1 MHQLMHASMR
11 CSCCIP
17 SHTLWTLRVCLSEP
31 APLDSEHSASPMCAS
46 AAAVKPI
53 GPWRLCSMQGV
64 VVTCAGAEQDSTGAV
79 AAGLALG
86 ATRRSR
92 RSGALRLPHWP
103 ALQRQVATLAGL
115 MRAQFGG

>member
-53 GPWRLCSMQGV
+53 GPWRLCSM
-64 VVTCAGAEQDSTGAV
+64 
-79 AAGLALG
+79 
-86 ATRRSR
+86 
-92 RSGALRLPHWP
+92 PWWP
-103 ALQRQVATLAGL
+103 YRVSWS
-115 MRAQFGG
+115 RAQVLNRIAPAQSLPV